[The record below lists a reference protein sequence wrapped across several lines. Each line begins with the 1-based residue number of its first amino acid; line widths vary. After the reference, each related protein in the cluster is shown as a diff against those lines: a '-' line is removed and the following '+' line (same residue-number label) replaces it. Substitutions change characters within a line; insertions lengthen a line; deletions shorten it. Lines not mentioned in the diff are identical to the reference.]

1 MSKTSK
7 QISILSIVQARPK
20 QSEQAAQDELFA
32 IQQVTGASSAST
44 KSSTAVSSRT
54 TARKSST
61 AIINDSSQPSRGASR
76 KQVSRTSSRAQKK
89 GLRKPTL
96 ASKPAPFGADS
107 AIRAKKKNI
116 KAKLGQPTQSSARS
130 LPKKLKVKKITIS

>member
-20 QSEQAAQDELFA
+20 QSEQAVQDELFA
-32 IQQVTGASSAST
+32 IQQVTGVSSVST
-44 KSSTAVSSRT
+44 KSSTTVSSRT

-61 AIINDSSQPSRGASR
+61 TIVNDSSQPSRSASR

-89 GLRKPTL
+89 GSRKPTL
-96 ASKPAPFGADS
+96 VSKPAPFGADS

-116 KAKLGQPTQSSARS
+116 KAELGTPTQSSTRS

>member
-32 IQQVTGASSAST
+32 VQQVTGASSVST
-44 KSSTAVSSRT
+44 KSSTTVTSRT

-61 AIINDSSQPSRGASR
+61 AIINDSSQPPRGASR
-76 KQVSRTSSRAQKK
+76 KQISRTSSRAQKK
-89 GLRKPTL
+89 GSRKSTI

-116 KAKLGQPTQSSARS
+116 KAKLGQPTQSSARG